1 MTVKVIG
8 LGALET
14 KFYSLV
20 NRAEKRIVDLRK
32 SVAKD
37 LLEAL
42 MDNVPVWSGKTI
54 RSLAV
59 GNDASGGNARE
70 PHPDRRDY
78 SKDGEWE
85 NHIPDWGDTKNMPLG
100 REPNRSTAEAVA
112 RASVEQTNYS
122 LDVPV
127 FVSSDSYMWDII
139 ENASYRGQA
148 SRNTAVV
155 SQIAIAQIKSK
166 YGGVIK

>member
-1 MTVKVIG
+1 
-8 LGALET
+8 
-14 KFYSLV
+14 
-20 NRAEKRIVDLRK
+20 
-32 SVAKD
+32 
-37 LLEAL
+37 
-42 MDNVPVWSGKTI
+42 
-54 RSLAV
+54 
-59 GNDASGGNARE
+59 
-70 PHPDRRDY
+70 
-78 SKDGEWE
+78 
-85 NHIPDWGDTKNMPLG
+85 MPLG